1 MCIMD
6 IKIKQNP
13 YFLKQGFCQ
22 VTIFFVTLHYISQ
35 IIVAKLHFFAKYTNL
50 FCCCIFLCLA
60 LVLWW
65 NGRGKKTTCC
75 RRGKRGK
82 DVSLSTAAGAG
93 NRDQKNAHPA
103 SGMGVGGRLWA
114 YNWSAADTIRTL
126 CGRVN
131 NLVLAQ
137 EEISTKVAII
147 KTKDR
152 TITTP
157 CRWFPMSR
165 ES

>member
-1 MCIMD
+1 MHYGH
-6 IKIKQNP
+6 KKQTKSLLSQARILSSHNFFCNFAL
-13 YFLKQGFCQ
+13 YISNNSGKVTLFCQ
-22 VTIFFVTLHYISQ
+22 IHKSFLLFYLFVYG
-35 IIVAKLHFFAKYTNL
+35 FG
-50 FCCCIFLCLA
+50 
-60 LVLWW
+60 LWW

-103 SGMGVGGRLWA
+103 SGMGGGGRLWA
-114 YNWSAADTIRTL
+114 YNWSEADTIRTL